1 MDQLF
6 EYITQRI
13 KLSDDAKELIRSVT
27 KIRNVKKG
35 DYLINQGQNDVNQ
48 YFFVLSGCL
57 RSFSFDPSGKEHT
70 VQFAIKDWWIS
81 DYLALYSKETASLT
95 IECLSDCTIIETNT
109 VSIEKVFKAY
119 PIIETF
125 HRKNLET
132 RIVSLSK
139 RILNQLQ
146 LSSLENYKL
155 FQKEFP
161 DIEKYAL
168 NYHIASYL
176 GITQQSLSRLRKE
189 FIKK

>member
-6 EYITQRI
+6 EYITKRI

-35 DYLINQGQNDVNQ
+35 EYLINQGQNIVNQ
-48 YFFVLSGCL
+48 YFFVISGCL

-81 DYLALYSKETASLT
+81 DYLALYSKEKASLT

-146 LSSLENYKL
+146 LSSLEKYKL
-155 FQKEFP
+155 FVKEFP
-161 DIEKYAL
+161 NIENNAL

>member
-6 EYITQRI
+6 EYITKRI

-35 DYLINQGQNDVNQ
+35 DYLINQGQNIVNQ

-81 DYLALYSKETASLT
+81 DYLALYSKEKASLT

-109 VSIEKVFKAY
+109 TGIEKVFKAY
-119 PIIETF
+119 PYIETF

-132 RIVSLSK
+132 RIVSLSR

-146 LSSLENYKL
+146 LSSLEKYKL

-176 GITQQSLSRLRKE
+176 GITQQSLSRLKGGLL
-189 FIKK
+189 KK

>member
-6 EYITQRI
+6 EYISKRI
-13 KLSDDAKELIRSVT
+13 KLSDDAKELISSVT

-35 DYLINQGQNDVNQ
+35 DYLINQGQNDVTQ
-48 YFFVLSGCL
+48 YFFVISGCL
-57 RSFSFDPSGKEHT
+57 RSFSFDPLGKEHT

-81 DYLALYSKETASLT
+81 DYLALYSKETASLS

-119 PIIETF
+119 PSIETF

-146 LSSLENYKL
+146 LSSLEKYKL

-176 GITQQSLSRLRKE
+176 GITQQSLSRLRGE
-189 FIKK
+189 FLKK

>member
-6 EYITQRI
+6 EYITKRI
-13 KLSDDAKELIRSVT
+13 KLSEDAKELIRSVT

-35 DYLINQGQNDVNQ
+35 DYLINQGQNIVNQ

-81 DYLALYSKETASLT
+81 DYLALYSKEKASLT

-109 VSIEKVFKAY
+109 TGIEKVFKAY
-119 PIIETF
+119 PYIETF

-132 RIVSLSK
+132 RIVSLSR

-146 LSSLENYKL
+146 LSSLEKYKL

-176 GITQQSLSRLRKE
+176 GITQQSLSRLKGGLL
-189 FIKK
+189 KK

>member
-1 MDQLF
+1 MNQLF
-6 EYITQRI
+6 EYITKRI
-13 KLSDDAKELIRSVT
+13 ELSDDAKELITSVT

>member
-1 MDQLF
+1 MNQLF
-6 EYITQRI
+6 EYITKRI
-13 KLSDDAKELIRSVT
+13 ELSDDAKELITSVT

-119 PIIETF
+119 PVIETF

-176 GITQQSLSRLRKE
+176 GITQQSLCRLRKE

>member
-6 EYITQRI
+6 EYISKRI
-13 KLSDDAKELIRSVT
+13 KLSDDAKELISSVT

-48 YFFVLSGCL
+48 YFFVISGCL
-57 RSFSFDPSGKEHT
+57 RSFSFDPLGKEHT

-81 DYLALYSKETASLT
+81 DYLALYSKETASLS

-119 PIIETF
+119 PVIETF

-146 LSSLENYKL
+146 LSSLEKYKL

-176 GITQQSLSRLRKE
+176 GITQQSLSRLRGE
-189 FIKK
+189 FLKK

>member
-6 EYITQRI
+6 EYITKRI

-35 DYLINQGQNDVNQ
+35 DYLINQGQNIVNQ

-81 DYLALYSKETASLT
+81 DYIALYSKEKASLT

-146 LSSLENYKL
+146 LSSLEKYKL

-161 DIEKYAL
+161 DIEKDAL

-176 GITQQSLSRLRKE
+176 GITQQSLSRLRGE
-189 FIKK
+189 LIKK

>member
-1 MDQLF
+1 MEQLF
-6 EYITQRI
+6 DYISKRI
-13 KLSDDAKELIRSVT
+13 SLSDEAKKLIRSES
-27 KIRNVKKG
+27 KIRKCKKG
-35 DYLINQGQNDVNQ
+35 TYLINQDQNNVNQ
-48 YFFVLSGCL
+48 YFFVIDGCM
-57 RSFSFDPSGKEHT
+57 RSFSFDPLGREHT

-81 DYLALYSKETASLT
+81 DYLALYSKEKASLT

-109 VSIEKVFKAY
+109 TGIEKVFKAY
-119 PIIETF
+119 PYIETF

-132 RIVSLSK
+132 RIVSLSR

-146 LSSLENYKL
+146 LSSLEKYKL

-176 GITQQSLSRLRKE
+176 GITQQSLSRLKGGLL
-189 FIKK
+189 KK